1 MVIPMYCDEELAIA
15 QRWIPLEGSHNFRDI
30 GGYRTR
36 DGHRLRWRQL
46 YRSDALGAL
55 TPSDS
60 ALLRDQL
67 GICSVLDLRHPRE
80 CQRKGVAPFA
90 DGLDVRLLHL
100 PLNREDVPDDDPL
113 PDLDD
118 LGTVYLWIARG
129 VGPVLA
135 RVLQYM
141 AADDATPMVFHCAAG
156 KDRTGIVA
164 AMLMTLL
171 GVPDRTI
178 AADYALTELVG
189 QAIPEADRSAAFAQ
203 YRQHGAPPD
212 ALNARPEHM
221 VAFLEGLRR
230 AHGSIPDYLAP
241 YGVGNG
247 LVDRLRERY
256 LE

>member
-1 MVIPMYCDEELAIA
+1 MYRDDEMAIA
-15 QRWIPLEGSHNFRDI
+15 ERWVPLEGSHNFRDI

-36 DGHRLRWRQL
+36 DGDRLRWRAL
-46 YRSDALGAL
+46 YRSDALGGL
-55 TPSDS
+55 TATDC
-60 ALLRDQL
+60 ALLREQL
-67 GICSVLDLRHPRE
+67 GISSVLDLRHPRE
-80 CQRKGVAPFA
+80 CQRKGIAPIA
-90 DGLDVRLLHL
+90 DGNEVRLLHL

-118 LGTVYLWIARG
+118 LGIVYLWIARG

-135 RVLQYM
+135 RVLQCI

-164 AMLMTLL
+164 AVLMTLL
-171 GVPDRTI
+171 GVPDETI

-189 QAIPEADRSAAFAQ
+189 QSIPQADRAAAFAQ
-203 YRQHGAPPD
+203 YRLHGAPID

-221 VAFLEGLRR
+221 MAFLDGLRR
-230 AHGSIPDYLAP
+230 AHGSVPDYLAP
-241 YGVGNG
+241 YGVGNE
-247 LVDRLRERY
+247 LIERLRQRL